1 MATDSMRRLGGIAM
15 AVSALLL
22 GGVSFV
28 SAPEE
33 PVAVV
38 VQQLVFALVT
48 MGVGLL
54 LVLRRPGHRIGFV
67 MLALGLSFSMMG
79 MGQALTR
86 VSHQVGDMSRAV
98 IWAQFEGVGW
108 VFFILTLFNLLP
120 LWFPTGRTAN
130 VFGQWVLRVALAVAI
145 VGVLGTVF
153 AERTCVSWPAGGV
166 GDDCLE
172 FAASSWGFLEYSV
185 GEVAGQAVLLL
196 TGLISL
202 LTLGYRFV
210 RARGTERQQLKWFAF
225 GFALFVVAL
234 GASLVL
240 GTNMDLVIWTAI
252 GVVPASIALAVL
264 RYRLY
269 EIDRIVSRT
278 VSYALVAGLLGLLV
292 AAVAAV
298 AGSQFETPWVVA
310 ATTLAVAAMFNP
322 LRRRVQGWVDRR
334 FNRSRYDAQRVMD
347 DFVGSL
353 RDRVDAD
360 EVVEGW
366 LGVVDST
373 MQPAAVGVWVKV
385 PG

>member
-1 MATDSMRRLGGIAM
+1 MTVVAF
-15 AVSALLL
+15 LL

-28 SAPEE
+28 SAPDE

-54 LVLRRPGHRIGFV
+54 LVLRRPRHKIGFV
-67 MLALGLSFSMMG
+67 MLAIGLSFSMMG
-79 MGQALTR
+79 TGQALTS
-86 VSHQVGDMSRAV
+86 VSFRVGDMSRAV
-98 IWAQFEGVGW
+98 IWSQFEGIGW

-130 VFGQWVLRVALAVAI
+130 AFGQWVLRIALAVAM
-145 VGVLGTVF
+145 VGVLGTIF

-172 FAASSWGFLEYSV
+172 LAASSWGFLEHWV
-185 GEVAGQAVLLL
+185 GEVAGQAVLLF

-202 LTLGYRFV
+202 LTLGHRFV
-210 RARGTERQQLKWFAF
+210 RAAGAERQQLKWFAF
-225 GFALFVVAL
+225 GFALFVGAL

-269 EIDRIVSRT
+269 EIDKIISRT
-278 VSYALVAGLLGLLV
+278 VSYALVVGLLGLGV
-292 AAVAAV
+292 AGVAAV
-298 AGSQFETPWVVA
+298 AGSRFETPWLVA
-310 ATTLAVAAMFNP
+310 GSTLAVAALFNP
-322 LRRRVQGWVDRR
+322 LRRRIQDWVDRR
-334 FNRSRYDAQRVMD
+334 FNRSRYDAQLVMD
-347 DFVGSL
+347 EFAGSL
-353 RDRVDAD
+353 RDEVDAD
-360 EVVEGW
+360 QVTEGW
-366 LGVVDST
+366 LNVVEST
-373 MQPAAVGVWVKV
+373 MQPVSAGIWVRDQR
-385 PG
+385 